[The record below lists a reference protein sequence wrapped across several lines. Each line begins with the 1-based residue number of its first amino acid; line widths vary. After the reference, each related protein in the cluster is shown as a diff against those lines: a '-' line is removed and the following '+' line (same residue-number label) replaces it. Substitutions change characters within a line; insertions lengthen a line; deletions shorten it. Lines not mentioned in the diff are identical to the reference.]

1 MLVVCGLHIFVVLR
15 ARWFHSF
22 RTFGLVQFNLRLGCW
37 TLSFFFLLLLHI
49 YRCLELISIM
59 FHINCLCFS
68 QRACNFLD
76 KMHHRLQTK
85 LWWLKHSRLPFD
97 AIDAKKLK
105 RERIFSF
112 FRSSQQ
118 ILLLFFASC
127 ALYFYQAVATYT
139 FFSSL
144 VRSALALKT
153 VHNSSYKRIHMCVFR
168 LCIICI
174 VFCTVE
180 MSSMFRHFSRLAFD
194 YIFFFSLFRLF
205 SIHIS
210 FSSIF

>member
-1 MLVVCGLHIFVVLR
+1 
-15 ARWFHSF
+15 
-22 RTFGLVQFNLRLGCW
+22 
-37 TLSFFFLLLLHI
+37 
-49 YRCLELISIM
+49 M

-144 VRSALALKT
+144 FRSALALKT
-153 VHNSSYKRIHMCVFR
+153 VHNSSYKRIQMCVFR

-194 YIFFFSLFRLF
+194 YIFFSRCFVFFLYISHSLAFSKRSLFWICATRNARLSTEF
-205 SIHIS
+205 NYVCRWSRNNNNNNNWEAKKDANAWAMLG
-210 FSSIF
+210 FPE